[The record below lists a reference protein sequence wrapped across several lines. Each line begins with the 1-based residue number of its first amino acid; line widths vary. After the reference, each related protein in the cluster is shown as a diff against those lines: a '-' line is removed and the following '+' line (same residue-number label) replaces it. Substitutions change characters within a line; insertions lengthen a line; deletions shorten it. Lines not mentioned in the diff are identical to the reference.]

1 MDRAENELLTRTGPG
16 TPCGE
21 LMRRYW
27 QPVTLSE
34 DLPPG
39 GAPLA
44 LTLMGEEFVLFRD
57 DAGRPGLLDI
67 HCSHR
72 GVDLSYGRV
81 EDGGLRCIYHGWLY
95 DIHGRCLDQPGER
108 GGGKNKESI
117 RHPAY
122 PCIERAGAI
131 FAYLG
136 PGEPPLFPSY
146 QFLTA
151 PEDHT
156 FAIRLFSECNYLQ
169 GNEGNIDL
177 AHLSFLHHIRARGDR
192 VFFEGELGSRGA
204 APERESYETEL
215 TEFSVR
221 SYKIQE
227 QAAPD
232 HYHLY
237 VTEFVLPNLTTF
249 GGSGYEIGGYSVN
262 WHVPIDDAHHW
273 KYTFMYGTQ
282 EPIDREGLR
291 KTRATMA
298 PGNKPL
304 LNKANRYQQD
314 RNSMKTDSYSGL
326 AANFQIQD
334 LCVTEGMGPVI
345 DRTKEHLTS
354 MDVPMITSRKL
365 LLKAIKDLEQGR
377 EPANVARDPEQN
389 RFVLVT
395 CDDLVPNSI
404 PWKEYVK
411 TSVTAK
417 LSSNGGGMEGG
428 AS

>member
-1 MDRAENELLTRTGPG
+1 
-16 TPCGE
+16 
-21 LMRRYW
+21 
-27 QPVTLSE
+27 
-34 DLPPG
+34 
-39 GAPLA
+39 
-44 LTLMGEEFVLFRD
+44 MGEEFVLFRD

-72 GVDLSYGRV
+72 GADLSYGRV

-136 PGEPPLFPSY
+136 PGEPPLLPGY

-156 FAIRLFSECNYLQ
+156 FAIKLLSECNYLQ

-177 AHLSFLHHIRARGDR
+177 AHLSFLHHLRVHARTACC
-192 VFFEGELGSRGA
+192 S
-204 APERESYETEL
+204 RESWGPGAPRPKWSPT
-215 TEFSVR
+215 TRNSP
-221 SYKIQE
+221 SSASGATGSSE

-249 GGSGYEIGGYSVN
+249 GGSGYDIGGYSVN

-282 EPIDREGLR
+282 EPVDREGLR

-298 PGNKPL
+298 PGYKPL

-314 RNSMKTDSYSGL
+314 RSSMKTDSYSGL
-326 AANFQIQD
+326 ASNFQIQD
-334 LCVTEGMGPVI
+334 LCVTEGMGPVM
-345 DRTKEHLTS
+345 DRTKEHLTP

-377 EPANVARDPEQN
+377 EPANVVRDPEQN
-389 RFVLVT
+389 HFALVT
-395 CDDLVPNSI
+395 CEDLVPNST

-411 TSVTAK
+411 NDVTAK
-417 LSSNGGGMEGG
+417 LSSHDGGTEGG